1 MEIIGYFFFTLISK
15 YIDQKFFELSE
26 TVNENLARGIL
37 PAIIVF
43 VTIHFMFSGMRIAMG
58 DSTTNMRELLFR
70 TLKIT
75 AMVSIISTSMFY
87 STTLQ
92 NTILGIRTDITNAFH
107 TGAGANIY
115 EQIDKSL
122 DKMAMGIAVVDGITT
137 GSDVG
142 LSESKGRA
150 LTLSL
155 VGQASPPMIGGLL
168 LLINEIGLRIAIM
181 LAPLFLTAFMFKRTE
196 DMFYTWLRFMV
207 GSMFSLGV
215 FSMAVGIMSDLTVK
229 FGTAIVLMKAALYT
243 AGANTGLDTNLP
255 QLNESVMQAGFG
267 VVMSVMLMVVPFIV
281 NKFFG
286 SDMGGHIYNAF
297 SYAGGA
303 SPQSDAG
310 RYSQATGGPSASGLS
325 VASQRAAEG
334 GADVGGGGGR
344 VGAQRDSINQSN
356 RTFVGSPSVGAKA
369 AGQTLVNKPSTTGYR
384 GLAVTKNSSATRK

>member
-37 PAIIVF
+37 PAIVVF
-43 VTIHFMFSGMRIAMG
+43 VTIHFMFSGMRIAIG
-58 DSTTNMRELLFR
+58 DSTANMRELLFR

-87 STTLQ
+87 SATLQ
-92 NTILGIRTDITNAFH
+92 NTILGVRTDITNAFH

-115 EQIDKSL
+115 EQIDNSL

-168 LLINEIGLRIAIM
+168 LLINELGLRIAIM

-229 FGTAIVLMKAALYT
+229 FGTAIVLMKAALHT
-243 AGANTGLDTNLP
+243 AGSGTGLDTNLP

-297 SYAGGA
+297 SYLGGH
-303 SPQSDAG
+303 PQSDAG
-310 RYSQATGGPSASGLS
+310 RYSQATGGPSASGLG
-325 VASQRAAEG
+325 VASQRAAES
-334 GADVGGGGGR
+334 GAGVGSSG
-344 VGAQRDSINQSN
+344 VGAPRDSINLSN
-356 RTFVGSPSVGAKA
+356 QTVAGSPSVGAKA
-369 AGQTLVNKPSTTGYR
+369 AGQPLVNRLSTTGYR
-384 GLAVTKNSSATRK
+384 GLAATKNASATRK

>member
-1 MEIIGYFFFTLISK
+1 MELIGYFFFSLISR
-15 YIDQKFFELSE
+15 YIDREFFLLSE
-26 TVNENLARGIL
+26 TINENLARGIL

-58 DSTTNMRELLFR
+58 DSTVNMRELLFR

-92 NTILGIRTDITNAFH
+92 NTILGVRTDITNAFH

-122 DKMAMGIAVVDGITT
+122 DNMAMGIAVVDGIST

-155 VGQASPPMIGGLL
+155 IGQASPPMIGGLL

-215 FSMAVGIMSDLTVK
+215 FSMAVAIMSDLTVK
-229 FGTAIVLMKAALYT
+229 FGLAITAIKAAMY
-243 AGANTGLDTNLP
+243 AASAFGIDANLP

-356 RTFVGSPSVGAKA
+356 RTFVGSPSVGPKA